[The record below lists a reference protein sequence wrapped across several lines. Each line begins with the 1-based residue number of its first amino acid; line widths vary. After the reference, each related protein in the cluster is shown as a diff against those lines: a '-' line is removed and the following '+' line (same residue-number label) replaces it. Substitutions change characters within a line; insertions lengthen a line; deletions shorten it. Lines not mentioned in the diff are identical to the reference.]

1 MQKSYLLLDK
11 NTVRSSFVTLLLL
24 TKLCDAF
31 RVLSTATVLRD
42 VLIVAL
48 GVHVV
53 VVLTHTPLVN
63 VIDAKTSFDEA
74 VVEVKVDRCIDENS
88 ASNHG

>member
-1 MQKSYLLLDK
+1 MQPYGRRLLYC
-11 NTVRSSFVTLLLL
+11 SL

-42 VLIVAL
+42 VFIVAF

-53 VVLTHTPLVN
+53 VVLTHATCERR
-63 VIDAKTSFDEA
+63 IDAKASPDKA
-74 VVEVKVDRCIDENS
+74 VVVSKLTDVSMKIQLQIMV
-88 ASNHG
+88 G